1 MLGFLWAK
9 AQHKNGRVG
18 VAGHSYGGTTAL
30 HHAAVDARCKF
41 ACISGAV
48 RRSETR
54 LREGTGTLLFE
65 TVPGLARQLAHHDL
79 LSAIGPKRGQR
90 TFPFQ
95 LR

>member
-1 MLGFLWAK
+1 M
-9 AQHKNGRVG
+9 G
-18 VAGHSYGGTTAL
+18 VAGNSYGGTTAL
-30 HHAAVDARCKF
+30 YHTAVDARCKF

-48 RRSETR
+48 CRFDTR

-65 TVPGLARQLAHHDL
+65 TVPGLARQLRHHDL